1 MSFFIGRHF
10 FVKIWILALISI
22 FTFSSTPALGQNG
35 SLANYKRFE
44 REFVYINK
52 FDKNGAIYCEEVKN
66 ENLILDNST
75 SVNKLHILPSLNDQ
89 QSLSGLKIILRATD
103 QLMQYP
109 DVILAFR
116 KAAARWERVITTP
129 ITTVLDVDYGPT
141 RFGAAFG
148 AGVLGATSTTTYY
161 ALKATNTNALVPDIV
176 QHLKD
181 LKPGNVQLN
190 DLYNAIPIPT
200 PSTVQANLGRSIGT
214 LINLQGLGFI
224 DANISEDPNI
234 NPFGSVPA
242 IGFNS
247 SVPFDINPSDGINDG
262 EYDFD
267 AVCKH
272 EIGHVLGFV
281 TAAGFADHTGIEDLF
296 YPWDLFRVRPEAVEP
311 GSLIGF
317 SSAPK
322 VTTAGPAYTSV
333 WTKEG
338 GTTYY
343 FSTHIFFDGLAKVEL
358 STANNERLN
367 GDGQQSSHWRD
378 DALRPPSLGA
388 NRWIGI
394 MDPTFAPGTRLQIN
408 NQDLRMLEVIGYGI
422 DYNFKSDSLLVL
434 NGQDTLD
441 LDNRTD
447 TLKVGNVDLNN
458 QKQIQL
464 QVANLSLDNPLLYE
478 LEFILN
484 EVQPSTASVKFDG
497 NAGSIPVGQSG
508 TVTFTISNANQP
520 GLFWGIIRIHTN
532 IVNKSVDFYPD
543 IVNKLVVDIPFE
555 LSTGGATP
563 PKINSAPSDLGN
575 FSFEAKDEIGLKTK
589 TFTLSNLGK
598 FPLVYDMFITLSAK
612 SSKPTGLLKSSSK
625 NSNLEQ
631 FFGKVAATATIL
643 YSNDFESGF
652 GGFTQLSYTSY
663 GCQRTSL
670 GPATFDGHSKP
681 TVVSFVKS
689 QGFYDK
695 RDWGTLYSP
704 KFDFSKLLPQD
715 VVSISFKYFKNTTLD
730 IVFFLVSL
738 DNGKQWRVV
747 TTSEGGIIKE
757 PSTIW
762 KTFLFQL
769 SDLSSNRDSVQF
781 AFQYT
786 RYQSVDDPGFFIDD
800 FEIAILPNINSI
812 SLSVRGG
819 ELATLN
825 DSKDVDVTVNGAVL
839 SPGFYNF
846 GISILSNDY
855 KNPNLTIPFTVNY
868 TFLNKAVKGT
878 LYASTGSESSGRVL
892 KLNSQTGQ
900 GTDVGLSG
908 FSALRGLS
916 LNPDTGDLFGYNYS
930 LDLSTYVVKV
940 DGENGSGL
948 YQFKAPVALSAMTF
962 DPSGNLI
969 GVASTQRVYKFD
981 IATGDT
987 TYLVASKIKVAAIA
1001 IDPSTEEV
1009 WVSIDASSNKDRL
1022 YKINKATGD
1031 TTLVG
1036 SAGIGDYTI
1045 RALAFD
1051 NQGKL
1056 WGAYGEE
1063 KFVSTLI
1070 KIDKTSG
1077 VATTVGTT
1085 DYEEVSGLAFAPDS
1099 IFVPDSTLAPDSIK
1113 AVPSKQIKPSSYAL
1127 FNNYPNPFNPS
1138 TVISYQLPENNFVSL
1153 KMFDVMGN
1161 EIATLVNE
1169 LQTAGVKNVTFKLK
1183 DKELGSGI
1191 YFYQLKTGNFVQ
1203 TKKMLLLK

>member
-1 MSFFIGRHF
+1 MSFFTGRHF
-10 FVKIWILALISI
+10 FVKIWIFALISI
-22 FTFSSTPALGQNG
+22 FTFSSSPVLGQNG
-35 SLANYKRFE
+35 SLAKYKRFE

-52 FDKNGAIYCEEVKN
+52 LDKNGAIYCEEGKN
-66 ENLILDNST
+66 ENLMLNNSA

-89 QSLSGLKIILRATD
+89 RSFNGLKIILRATD

-109 DVILAFR
+109 DVVLAF
-116 KAAARWERVITTP
+116 KIAAARWERVITTP
-129 ITTVLDVDYGPT
+129 VTTVLDVDYGPT

-181 LKPGNVQLN
+181 LKPRNVQLN
-190 DLYNAIPIPT
+190 DIYNAIPIPT
-200 PSTVQANLGRSIGT
+200 PSTVKANLGRSIGT
-214 LINLQGLGFI
+214 LINLQALGFI

-267 AVCKH
+267 AVCTH

-281 TAAGFADHTGIEDLF
+281 TAAGFADHTGMEDLF
-296 YPWDLFRVRPEAVEP
+296 YPWDLFRVRPEAVGP
-311 GSLIGF
+311 GSLTGF
-317 SSAPK
+317 SSAPR
-322 VTTAGPAYTSV
+322 VTTAGPASTSV
-333 WTKEG
+333 WAKEG

-378 DALRPPSLGA
+378 DALRPPSLGT
-388 NRWIGI
+388 NRLIGI
-394 MDPTFAPGTRLQIN
+394 MDPTFTPGTRLQIK

-447 TLKVGNVDLNN
+447 TLKVDNSDLNN
-458 QKQIQL
+458 QKLIQL
-464 QVANLSLDNPLLYE
+464 QITNLSLDNPLLFE
-478 LEFILN
+478 FEFIVN
-484 EVQPSTASVKFDG
+484 EVQPSTAYVKFDG
-497 NAGSIPVGQSG
+497 NAGSIPAGQSG

-532 IVNKSVDFYPD
+532 IVNKSADFYPD

-555 LSTGGATP
+555 LTTGGATP
-563 PKINSAPSDLGN
+563 PKISSSLSDLGN

-589 TFTLSNLGK
+589 TFTVINLGK
-598 FPLVYDMFITLSAK
+598 FPLVYDMFITLSTK
-612 SSKPTGLLKSSSK
+612 SNKPTGLLKSSSK

-631 FFGKVAATATIL
+631 FFGKAAATATIL
-643 YSNDFESGF
+643 YSNDFESGL

-663 GCQRTSL
+663 GCQRTTL

-689 QGFYDK
+689 LGFYSK

-738 DNGKQWRVV
+738 DNGKQWHVV

-757 PSTIW
+757 PSAIW

-786 RYQSVDDPGFFIDD
+786 SNQSVDDPGFYIDD
-800 FEIAILPNINSI
+800 FEIATLPNLNSI
-812 SLSVRGG
+812 CLSVRGG

-825 DSKDVDVTVNGAVL
+825 ASKDVDVSVNGAIL

-855 KNPNLTIPFTVNY
+855 KNPILAIPFTVNY

-878 LYASTGSESSGRVL
+878 LYASTGSGSSGSVIKINPL
-892 KLNSQTGQ
+892 TGK
-900 GTDVGLSG
+900 GADIGLS
-908 FSALRGLS
+908 SNTALRSIS
-916 LNPDTGDLFGYNYS
+916 LNPNTGDLFGYSYAP
-930 LDLSTYVVKV
+930 DLSNYVVKV

-948 YQFKAPVALSAMTF
+948 YQFKAPITLSAITF

-981 IATGDT
+981 ITTGDT
-987 TYLVASKIKVAAIA
+987 TYLITLKTKAAAMA
-1001 IDPSTEEV
+1001 IEPSTGDIWITV
-1009 WVSIDASSNKDRL
+1009 DTTSDKDRI
-1022 YKINKATGD
+1022 YKINKENGD

-1036 SAGIGDYTI
+1036 RAGIGDNTI

-1051 NQGKL
+1051 NQGNL

-1063 KFVSTLI
+1063 NVVGTFI

-1085 DYEEVSGLAFAPDS
+1085 DYKGVSGLAFAPDS
-1099 IFVPDSTLAPDSIK
+1099 ILAPDSTSAPDSIK
-1113 AVPSKQIKPSSYAL
+1113 EVPSKQIKPSSYAL
-1127 FNNYPNPFNPS
+1127 SNNYPNPFNPS
-1138 TVISYQLPENNFVSL
+1138 TVISYQLPENSFVSL
-1153 KMFDVMGN
+1153 KVYDVIGN
-1161 EIATLVNE
+1161 EIATLVDE

-1183 DKELGSGI
+1183 DKEFGSGI
-1191 YFYQLKTGNFVQ
+1191 YFYQLKTGSFVQ